1 MHSYDGSFINFECFL
16 FSLFFSHLRTG
27 LGGELDGARK
37 SNEDQSS
44 LARKISSLIQMRE
57 AS

>member
-16 FSLFFSHLRTG
+16 FFSPHLRIG